1 MKSWIQLNFTSHI
14 LVWSFLTWAIEMVK
28 CCSGLYPVSCMLKC
42 SCEFTAMC
50 KVNTHK
56 DGNIINVVTDQKETG
71 LVRRLEYSYHAHS
84 SGNCFIA
91 TWSNGACLVVK
102 VHMHSNSLAMF
113 PASHAHPYSKIWKL
127 ECEGAWNTITFYVY
141 PLNVV
146 VCPQWGM
153 CLKEERGVFML
164 FLMLHALQQPDIL
177 SLKLRGAERMKGK
190 SLDRL
195 F

>member
-1 MKSWIQLNFTSHI
+1 
-14 LVWSFLTWAIEMVK
+14 MVK

-113 PASHAHPYSKIWKL
+113 PASHAHPYSKI
-127 ECEGAWNTITFYVY
+127 
-141 PLNVV
+141 
-146 VCPQWGM
+146 
-153 CLKEERGVFML
+153 
-164 FLMLHALQQPDIL
+164 
-177 SLKLRGAERMKGK
+177 
-190 SLDRL
+190 
-195 F
+195 

>member
-1 MKSWIQLNFTSHI
+1 
-14 LVWSFLTWAIEMVK
+14 MVK

-113 PASHAHPYSKIWKL
+113 PASHTHTARYESWSVKGL
-127 ECEGAWNTITFYVY
+127 ETQS
-141 PLNVV
+141 PS
-146 VCPQWGM
+146 M
-153 CLKEERGVFML
+153 C
-164 FLMLHALQQPDIL
+164 IL
-177 SLKLRGAERMKGK
+177 
-190 SLDRL
+190 
-195 F
+195 